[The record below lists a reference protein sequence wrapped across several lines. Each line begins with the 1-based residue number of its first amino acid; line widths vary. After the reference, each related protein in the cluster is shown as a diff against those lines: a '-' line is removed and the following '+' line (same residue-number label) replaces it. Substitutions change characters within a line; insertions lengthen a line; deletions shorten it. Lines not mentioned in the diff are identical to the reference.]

1 MAEARRDPGSG
12 PVLITGAA
20 GFVGGHLAAALSRD
34 GVPWHGLDR
43 PAAVAAR
50 PSPDLTSWQLGDRD
64 QDAPRRLADLIEQ
77 RGIGA
82 VVHLA
87 GQSSAGASFGDP
99 AGTVE
104 ANLLG
109 TLELLEA
116 LRLLAAARR
125 PVPTTL
131 VVGSAE
137 EYGAAAPRHGR
148 CQEDQPVLPISP
160 YGTSKAAATFLCHQY
175 WRSFDLPVIAA
186 RAFSH
191 TGPDQD
197 ERFVF
202 PSFAAQIAS
211 IEAGHADPILKVGNL
226 SPDRDYLDVQDVV
239 TAYRALL
246 DDGQP
251 GVVYNVCSGS
261 SLTIGQGLEILL
273 GLSTAQIRVES
284 DPARMRPADIPR
296 LVGDPSRLRHATRWS
311 PRIPFAN
318 TLRDLLEAARRKI
331 G

>member
-1 MAEARRDPGSG
+1 MAEARRGPGSG

-20 GFVGGHLAAALSRD
+20 GFVGGHLAAAFTRD

-43 PAAVAAR
+43 PAAIAAR
-50 PSPDLTSWQLGDRD
+50 PSSDLTSWQLGDRH
-64 QDAPRRLADLIEQ
+64 QDAPRRLADIMEQ
-77 RGIGA
+77 RGIVA

-99 AGTVE
+99 AGTVQ

-125 PVPTTL
+125 PVPTAL

-137 EYGAAAPRHGR
+137 EYGTAAPRHGR

-160 YGTSKAAATFLCHQY
+160 YGTSKAAATLLCHQY
-175 WRSFDLPVIAA
+175 WHSFGLPVIAV
-186 RAFSH
+186 RAFAH
-191 TGPDQD
+191 TGPGQD
-197 ERFVF
+197 DRFVF
-202 PSFAAQIAS
+202 PSFAAQVAT
-211 IEAGHADPILKVGNL
+211 IEAGHANPVLKVGDL
-226 SPDRDYLDVQDVV
+226 SPDRDYLDVRDVV
-239 TAYRALL
+239 RAYRALL

-251 GVVYNVCSGS
+251 GVAYNVCSGS

-273 GLSTAQIRVES
+273 GLSSAEIRVEP
-284 DPARMRPADIPR
+284 DPERMRPADIPR

-311 PRIPFAN
+311 PTIPFAD
-318 TLRDLLEAARRKI
+318 TLRDLLEIARRKYR
-331 G
+331 

>member
-1 MAEARRDPGSG
+1 ML
-12 PVLITGAA
+12 VTGAA
-20 GFVGGHLAAALSRD
+20 GFVGGHLTAALASD
-34 GVPWHGLDR
+34 GVPWLGLDR
-43 PAAVAAR
+43 PAAVATWA
-50 PSPDLTSWQLGDRD
+50 SPALTSWQLG
-64 QDAPRRLADLIEQ
+64 APDPDGPQRLADLMVQ
-77 RGIGA
+77 NGIRA

-99 AGTVE
+99 AATMQ

-109 TLELLEA
+109 TLELLES

-137 EYGAAAPRHGR
+137 EYGAAAPRHGG
-148 CQEDQPVLPISP
+148 CQEDQPILPISP
-160 YGTSKAAATFLCHQY
+160 YGVSKAAATLLCLQY
-175 WRSFDLPVIAA
+175 HRSFGLPVMAV

-191 TGPDQD
+191 TGPGQD

-202 PSFAAQIAS
+202 PSFAAQVAA
-211 IEAGHADPILKVGNL
+211 IEAGRTVAVLKVGDL
-226 SPDRDYLDVQDVV
+226 SPDRDYLDVRDVV

-273 GLSTAQIRVES
+273 GLSTVQIRVEP
-284 DPARMRPADIPR
+284 DPERIRPADIPR
-296 LVGDPSRLRHATRWS
+296 LVGDPSRLRHATCWS
-311 PRIPFAN
+311 PRIPFAA
-318 TLRDLLEAARRKI
+318 TLGDLLEAARRKI